1 MGLDDKIRNQAEEVK
16 GKAKEGAGKVTDN
29 ERLEAEGHVDQT
41 KANLKQAGAWRQ
53 SLLYSIAAAILIL
66 LLLQAAFGSWR
77 LAALLFA
84 ALPVALVGGV
94 VAISLTGL
102 GISLAS
108 LVGLLAVYGI
118 AARNGVLL
126 IKHFQRL
133 EYEENE
139 TFGEELV
146 LRGAR
151 ERAVPVM
158 TMALTLGLAL
168 VPVLFRGSIPGGEML
183 YPMAVVVIGG
193 LITSTLVTLFVVPA
207 LYLRFGSRRED
218 RQPAIDE
225 PAVNEPAISQPAS

>member
-1 MGLDDKIRNQAEEVK
+1 
-16 GKAKEGAGKVTDN
+16 
-29 ERLEAEGHVDQT
+29 
-41 KANLKQAGAWRQ
+41 
-53 SLLYSIAAAILIL
+53 
-66 LLLQAAFGSWR
+66 
-77 LAALLFA
+77 
-84 ALPVALVGGV
+84 

-102 GISLAS
+102 GVSLAS

-139 TFGEELV
+139 TFGEQLV
-146 LRGAR
+146 LRGSR

-168 VPVLFRGSIPGGEML
+168 VPMLFRGSIAGGEML

-207 LYLRFGSRRED
+207 LYLRFGAGRED
-218 RQPAIDE
+218 REPAIDE